1 MVVLARCCATVI
13 IAWPTAA
20 STTAAPFATGF
31 SALALGLVTGL
42 LAAIV
47 LSFVARLR
55 FLRRLAIRFFV
66 LASFLR
72 LASGVITR
80 CLFLARLLFLA
91 FRLLAGGLGRGFG
104 VEVILGGADARAGA
118 AGEGV
123 VVALGHGDDAAVVEV
138 PAGDQLVI
146 SMDTLVGGIHFPLD
160 TSPADIAY
168 KALAVNLSDLAAM
181 AANPAWFLLSL
192 TLPQIDSKW
201 LSQFANEL
209 RQTAEL
215 FKLRLIGGDTCR
227 GELSITIQI
236 AGLVSSDQY
245 LTRQRACLGDL
256 ILVSGELGN
265 AALGLAHKQGQID
278 LPRDLQSKCLLA
290 LNRPQPRL
298 ELTPF
303 LREFASAAIDISDG
317 LQGDLAHVL
326 KASNCGARISRDA
339 IPVNTWIEQQAA
351 YQYALAAGDDYEIC
365 CCVPARHQ
373 DEIENWNLGHPA
385 CQLTT
390 IGEITESGYF
400 LREGERLIDLGNAQG
415 YRHFD

>member
-1 MVVLARCCATVI
+1 MAHDEFAIIERYFSNIGDSAGNVVLAV
-13 IAWPTAA
+13 
-20 STTAAPFATGF
+20 
-31 SALALGLVTGL
+31 
-42 LAAIV
+42 
-47 LSFVARLR
+47 
-55 FLRRLAIRFFV
+55 
-66 LASFLR
+66 
-72 LASGVITR
+72 
-80 CLFLARLLFLA
+80 
-91 FRLLAGGLGRGFG
+91 
-104 VEVILGGADARAGA
+104 
-118 AGEGV
+118 
-123 VVALGHGDDAAVVEV
+123 GDDAAVVDV
-138 PAGDQLVI
+138 PPGDQLVI

-181 AANPAWFLLSL
+181 AADPAWFLLSL
-192 TLPQIDSKW
+192 TLPENDSKW
-201 LSQFANEL
+201 LSQFANGL
-209 RQTAEL
+209 KQTADI
-215 FKLRLIGGDTCR
+215 FKLQLIGGDTCH
-227 GELSITIQI
+227 GKLSITIQI
-236 AGLVSSDQY
+236 AGLVPSDRY
-245 LTRQRACLGDL
+245 LTRKHASPGDL

-265 AALGLAHKQGQID
+265 AALGLAHKQERID

-326 KASNCGARISRDA
+326 RASSCGARISRDA
-339 IPVNTWIEQQAA
+339 IPVNAWIKQQKA

-373 DEIENWNLGHPA
+373 GEIENWNLGHPT

-390 IGEITESGYF
+390 IGEITESGYI